1 MVLSHL
7 KYLQK
12 EKGELMLLREIDL
25 VSRGKSTFNRVTE
38 MVTSRERFVGMM
50 RVKVEELADEGVRE
64 RVRRLAGEA

>member
-38 MVTSRERFVGMM
+38 MVTSRERFVSMM